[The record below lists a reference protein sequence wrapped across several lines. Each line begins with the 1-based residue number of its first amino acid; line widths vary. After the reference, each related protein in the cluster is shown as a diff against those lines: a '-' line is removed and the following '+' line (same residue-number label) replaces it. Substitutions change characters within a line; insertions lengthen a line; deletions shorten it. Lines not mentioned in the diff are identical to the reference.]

1 MKTDIACNYAI
12 VRFLPY
18 PEAGEFVN
26 IGVVVHN
33 PTGGFFDYLLETKR
47 TKRVGGFFPELEIG
61 IYRDAIKNC
70 ENELKRMRNEIGISG
85 GNAAQMTLDPETG
98 IAFFRELVR
107 PRETVI
113 RFGQAGTALAA
124 DPAKLLRE
132 LFEHYVLRMFA
143 TEPEYQE
150 EIMQRRV
157 TETLRE
163 HRLITKFR
171 PAQIGNENYHVTF
184 PFVYQPKIGL
194 FARAIKPLNLGQDD
208 STNIYDHGE
217 QWVSRIRRLQ
227 RMKIAPEKILFPVH
241 APDTGS
247 KRRRAAYNEVIQE
260 LKRVNAIIVPEEDEG
275 AILDFAGEAAEP
287 NGVE

>member
-1 MKTDIACNYAI
+1 MKTRIACNYAI

-26 IGVVVHN
+26 IGVIVHN

-47 TKRVGGFFPELEIG
+47 TKRVGGFFPELEMG
-61 IYRDAIKNC
+61 VYRDAIKNC
-70 ENELKRMRNEIGISG
+70 ENELKRMRNEVGING

-98 IAFFRELVR
+98 IAFFKELVR

-113 RFGQAGTALAA
+113 RFGKAGTALTT
-124 DPAKLLRE
+124 DPTKLLQD

-150 EIMQRRV
+150 EVMQRRV
-157 TETLRE
+157 METLRA

-171 PAQIGNENYHVTF
+171 PAQIGNEDYHVTF
-184 PFVYQPKIGL
+184 PFVYEPKIGL

-208 STNIYDHGE
+208 STKIYDHGE
-217 QWVSRIRRLQ
+217 LWVNRIRRLQ
-227 RMKIAPEKILFPVH
+227 RMNVAPEKILLPVH
-241 APDTGS
+241 GPDAGN
-247 KRRRAAYNEVIQE
+247 KRRRAAYKEVVQE
-260 LKRVNAIIVPEEDEG
+260 LKRVKAIVVPEGDED
-275 AILDFAGEAAEP
+275 AILRFAGEVEP
-287 NGVE
+287 GGSE